1 MSIKMLSQTVLV
13 KNKNI
18 GLKLAR
24 FSFLWQSKRFIKMT
38 NIVAGSGTYLAL
50 KLIFMV
56 VFLDL

>member
-1 MSIKMLSQTVLV
+1 MLLQTVLV

-38 NIVAGSGTYLAL
+38 NIVAGSITYLE
-50 KLIFMV
+50 
-56 VFLDL
+56 

>member
-24 FSFLWQSKRFIKMT
+24 FSFLWQSKCFIKMT
-38 NIVAGSGTYLAL
+38 NIVAGSGTHLA
-50 KLIFMV
+50 
-56 VFLDL
+56 